1 MNAVGSGSW
10 FSIVPVAEPSSIHAP
25 EAFVS
30 VSVSVSSPSSCE
42 GKAASRVA
50 QQVDYG
56 PGHVRRIQLP
66 VRVRGRPVAPELGV
80 HRARKHAAHPDA
92 VPADFLH
99 QRLGQRVQARLG
111 RAVRNAAGKRVL
123 AGEAADVDVQP
134 LPRRFITGTAARQ
147 Q

>member
-30 VSVSVSSPSSCE
+30 VSVSSPSSCE

-56 PGHVRRIQLP
+56 PGDVRRIQLP

-80 HRARKHAAHPDA
+80 HRARKHTAHPDA
-92 VPADFLH
+92 VPAHFLH
-99 QRLGQRVQARLG
+99 QRLGQRVQALLG